1 MGVVSVTVQSMGL
14 TLVAEQA
21 CVGGELQ
28 LSIHAGGNLA
38 AVWLQVRVQIFTIRW
53 LVSIILNLKSMI
65 KNDLLIRALLGG
77 WGVAAGFLSVG
88 KWAVV
93 FPIIVSWHGVV
104 RMVPGVLH
112 FNAFLSLTKGLS
124 RRQWLK
130 KLLVLFDLRLW
141 GSGLQCW
148 SPGLF
153 GWSDGSAH
161 DYVRIQYSKKGI
173 EI

>member
-1 MGVVSVTVQSMGL
+1 MGVVPMAVQSMGL

-28 LSIHAGGNLA
+28 LGIHAGGNLA

-53 LVSIILNLKSMI
+53 LISNILSQEE

-93 FPIIVSWHGVV
+93 LSIIVGWHGVV
-104 RMVPGVLH
+104 RMIPGVFH
-112 FNAFLSLTKGLS
+112 FNAFLSLTNGLP
-124 RRQWLK
+124 RRQWLEQ
-130 KLLVLFDLRLW
+130 LLVLFDSRLW

-153 GWSDGSAH
+153 GWSDGSVH
-161 DYVRIQYSKKGI
+161 SYVRVRY
-173 EI
+173 